1 MERHYDAEAV
11 AALSKKEYAY
21 TSQDGVKHEYTRYEA
36 EQAQRKIERTIRKH
50 KKRAAVKEGAGLDC
64 VKEKQAIGQWQ
75 AVARDFVKQT
85 GLRRDYARE
94 YVGVERT
101 LFNPTQSQ
109 PRGSNKK
116 SENDFSA
123 GSPRPVNSIADFKK
137 AEVPVSMEE
146 AMKQVNPN
154 FKKGFAYQNNCQRC
168 APTYEAIRRGYDV
181 LAKPT
186 TAKSKEE
193 LSSDK
198 LADYEH
204 NGFASMYKNPDI
216 ISADINKQIGKVE
229 IEKQM
234 QEWGNGARCT
244 IFVFWKKYEGGHIF
258 IAEQVNDK
266 TLFIDPQT
274 NKVYNENIFDKVQ
287 LAYTK
292 IFRTDNL
299 EFSDEIIECCFNRKE
314 GENKRK

>member
-36 EQAQRKIERTIRKH
+36 EQTQRKIERQIRRY
-50 KKRAAVKEGAGLDC
+50 KKRVAVFESAGLQNPEA
-64 VKEKQAIGQWQ
+64 KARLGEWQ

-109 PRGSNKK
+109 PRGSKAK
-116 SENDFSA
+116 TENDFSA

-146 AMKQVNPN
+146 AMKQANPN
-154 FKKGFAYQNNCQRC
+154 FKKGFKYQYNCQRC
-168 APTYEAIRRGYDV
+168 APTYEALRRGYDV

-186 TAKSKEE
+186 TAKSESS
-193 LSSDK
+193 LSTDK
-198 LADYEH
+198 LADYEN
-204 NGFASMYKNPDI
+204 NGFSSMYKNPDI
-216 ISADINKQIGKVE
+216 INADIDRHIGKTE
-229 IEKQM
+229 IEQQM
-234 QEWGNGARCT
+234 QEWGNGARCE
-244 IFVFWKKYEGGHIF
+244 IYVRWKKWGGGHIF
-258 IAEQVNDK
+258 VAEQINNK
-266 TLFIDPQT
+266 TIFIDPQT
-274 NKVYNENIFDKVQ
+274 NTIYNENIFAKAQ

-299 EFSDEIIECCFNRKE
+299 EFSDKIIECCFNRKTGKE
-314 GENKRK
+314 KRK